1 MHFEVPQFEHAI
13 PLTKN
18 IPYIL
23 SFVRRSIRNINEL
36 MTAQKFYLFFKPDDV
51 IIDNVNTTV
60 YGLRHI
66 HLVHMFD
73 DHIFGFEV
81 M

>member
-1 MHFEVPQFEHAI
+1 
-13 PLTKN
+13 
-18 IPYIL
+18 
-23 SFVRRSIRNINEL
+23 
-36 MTAQKFYLFFKPDDV
+36 MTVQKFDLFFKPDDV

-66 HLVHMFD
+66 HLVHMYTMFD
-73 DHIFGFEV
+73 DLIFGFGV